1 MADDYSSDTPF
12 TNMNPNPNKI
22 ALNIDGDAKV
32 PVKGSIAPI
41 EHTQSNY
48 HIEFEWDELANL
60 RVAAPEKA
68 YSASVFR
75 AFLPDEAVSVGNLWQ
90 IKEAGVLELLQ
101 QLHPNSDL
109 DMRDQ
114 EGENGTP
121 GLWACLRAYT
131 DEFADI
137 LFRIH
142 AEFKLRDGWFTPSQF
157 TGHLVINRSEETVAF
172 FQMRLPD
179 GPVNFEVS
187 WQDERSWDDSNW
199 IMDTGFCAQMEL
211 RAGAEDVLRDVTSRL
226 ESATSGSTA
235 ITQAEAERV
244 LNRQFYKSEQIDW
257 VSMETALELAQ
268 VQQKPIHVISIDGP
282 LADEVC

>member
-1 MADDYSSDTPF
+1 
-12 TNMNPNPNKI
+12 MNSNPDKI
-22 ALNIDGDAKV
+22 ALNIDGDTKV
-32 PVKGSIAPI
+32 SIKGFIAPI
-41 EHTQSNY
+41 EHTLANY
-48 HIEFEWDELANL
+48 HVEYEWDGLATL
-60 RVAAPEKA
+60 RVAAPEQK

-90 IKEAGVLELLQ
+90 IEQAGALELLR

-114 EGENGTP
+114 EGEDGTP

-157 TGHLVINRSEETVAF
+157 TGHLIINRREERVSF
-172 FQMRLPD
+172 FQMRVPE
-179 GPVNFEVS
+179 GPVNFEVA

-211 RAGAEDVLRDVTSRL
+211 RAGTEGVLRDVTTRL
-226 ESATSGSTA
+226 ESVTSGSTA
-235 ITQAEAERV
+235 ITQAEAARA

-257 VSMETALELAQ
+257 VSMESALELAQ
-268 VQQKPIHVISIDGP
+268 AQQKPIHVISIDGP
-282 LADEVC
+282 LSDEVC